1 MPALVR
7 VIGRARLLRTLR
19 RAGVAMEDFKG
30 TNTELAAAAA
40 ALVAGEAPR
49 RSGRLAR
56 DVRGSKAKTKV
67 SVLAGRKRGVPY
79 AGPINWGWPGRPNRE
94 RGWRGGPIPAN
105 NFMKRGADKAVP
117 VVVHGWESHLQNE
130 LNKVKGI

>member
-7 VIGRARLLRTLR
+7 VLGRARLMRTLR
-19 RAGVAMEDFKG
+19 RAGAEMGDFKE
-30 TNTELAAAAA
+30 TNTALAATAAE
-40 ALVAGEAPR
+40 LVAAEAPK
-49 RSGRLAR
+49 RSGRLAA

-67 SVLAGRKRGVPY
+67 SVLAGRKRILY

-94 RGWRGGPIPAN
+94 KGWRGGPIAAN
-105 NFMKRGADKAVP
+105 NFMKRGAEKAVP